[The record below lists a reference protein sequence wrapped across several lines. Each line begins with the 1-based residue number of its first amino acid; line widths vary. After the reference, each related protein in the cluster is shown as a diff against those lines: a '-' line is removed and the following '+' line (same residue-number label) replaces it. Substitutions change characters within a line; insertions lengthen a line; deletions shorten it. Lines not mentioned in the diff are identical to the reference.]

1 MSKKSSTLFFYAL
14 VLSILLL
21 MSGFLGLAV
30 YAFASAHTSESIFL
44 VSFVFLVE
52 TILQYF
58 ILRRPLPRP
67 A

>member
-14 VLSILLL
+14 LFSIFLLTT
-21 MSGFLGLAV
+21 GFLGLAV
-30 YAFASAHTSESIFL
+30 YAFASAHTSDSIFL
-44 VSFVFLVE
+44 ASFVILVE

-58 ILRRPLPRP
+58 ILRRPLPKP

>member
-21 MSGFLGLAV
+21 TAGFLGLAV
-30 YAFASAHTSESIFL
+30 YALASALTGDSIFL
-44 VSFVFLVE
+44 VSFVILVE

-58 ILRRPLPRP
+58 ILRRPLPKP